1 MFLSRAAPRPD
12 PAALAR
18 VEALVRAR
26 FDVAEDDI
34 VLVTEEPGREPG
46 LPERMTTILFW
57 TARTDR
63 HRIRIFKPAAEIGA
77 DDLPQAYLRRAFVDD
92 GEGDCC

>member
-1 MFLSRAAPRPD
+1 M
-12 PAALAR
+12 
-18 VEALVRAR
+18 
-26 FDVAEDDI
+26 
-34 VLVTEEPGREPG
+34 PG

-77 DDLPQAYLRRAFVDD
+77 GDLPQAYLRRALVDD